1 MPDKVV
7 NELQFSFADIS
18 YNSLHPTDDASGYYL
33 DSYEYSQ
40 SLYGNEPHIL
50 YGKGTMTFVEDS
62 YYDENTYS
70 SNILKW
76 SGESGCNVKDLT
88 IAKKYYSVDIE
99 NKQFHLLADDAVIEP
114 NTAYL
119 ALPTETYRAYD
130 LQDAPEDIYWF
141 NQEGDPTG
149 IEAIQAGKLEKAAAQ
164 GIYTLDGKKLDKISD
179 KGLYIINGKKVL
191 KLK

>member
-1 MPDKVV
+1 
-7 NELQFSFADIS
+7 
-18 YNSLHPTDDASGYYL
+18 
-33 DSYEYSQ
+33 
-40 SLYGNEPHIL
+40 
-50 YGKGTMTFVEDS
+50 MTFVANDS
-62 YYDENTYS
+62 YDVDSYS

-76 SGESGCNVKDLT
+76 SGENGCNVKDMT
-88 IAKKYYSVDIE
+88 IANKYYRVDIE
-99 NKQFHLLADDAVIEP
+99 NQQFHLLADDAVIEP

-119 ALPTETYRAYD
+119 ALPIETYKAYD

-164 GIYTLDGKKLDKISD
+164 GIYTLDGKKLDKISG